1 MKICLISEFHNYQ
14 MGGQYTAVKE
24 LSEQL
29 KKSKIKHII
38 IHKKNNIYLNKFL
51 LNKTF
56 TDFDIFYFF
65 GGWTLFYIKLHL
77 LALKLNKKIIIHPLG
92 LYEPWA
98 LSEKKFKKKI
108 AWIMFQKK
116 LLLSADLIHCA
127 SIKEKNNV
135 NKLNE
140 KIKTTYVP
148 FGIDDNFIKKK
159 LNITIKKK
167 VLFFSRLTDS
177 KGLDVL
183 IDAWIHIGNED
194 WTLDIAGSGN
204 NTKYIRQVNKTNK
217 NIKINFLRPIFKK
230 KEKKFLFD
238 KYDCLVLPTKNES
251 FGLVILESMARG
263 VPVLTTN
270 TTPWV
275 NIQKKN
281 TGWIINDSAVEL
293 KLVLYKIFC
302 LKKEDF
308 IRKKKNSIKLAS
320 KFKWSKI
327 FPVYLKMFQRLM

>member
-1 MKICLISEFHNYQ
+1 

-24 LSEQL
+24 LSDQL
-29 KKSKIKHII
+29 KKNKVRYII
-38 IHKKNNIYLNKFL
+38 IHKKNNIYFNKFL
-51 LNKTF
+51 LNKIF

-65 GGWTLFYIKLHL
+65 GGWSLFYMKLHL

-92 LYEPWA
+92 IYEPWA
-98 LSEKKFKKKI
+98 LREKKFKKKI
-108 AWIMFQKK
+108 AWILFQKK

-127 SIKEKNNV
+127 SIKEKNNI
-135 NKLNE
+135 NKLNK
-140 KIKTTYVP
+140 KIKTKYIP

-159 LNITIKKK
+159 LNMTIKKK

-177 KGLDVL
+177 KGLSAL
-183 IDAWIHIGNED
+183 IDAWVYIGSED
-194 WTLDIAGSGN
+194 WTLDIVGTGN

-217 NIKINFLRPIFKK
+217 NIKINFLRPVSKK

-263 VPVLTTN
+263 LPVLTTN
-270 TTPWV
+270 TTPWI
-275 NIQKKN
+275 NIQKKKA
-281 TGWIINDSAVEL
+281 GWIINDSAVEL

>member
-24 LSEQL
+24 LVEQF
-29 KKSKIKHII
+29 KKNKIKHII
-38 IHKKNNIYLNKFL
+38 IHKDSNIYLNKFL
-51 LNKTF
+51 LNKIF

-65 GGWTLFYIKLHL
+65 GGWTLFYKKLHL

-92 LYEPWA
+92 IYEPWA

-108 AWIMFQKK
+108 AWILFQKK

-135 NKLNE
+135 NKLNK
-140 KIKTTYVP
+140 KIKTKYIP

-159 LNITIKKK
+159 LNINIKKK
-167 VLFFSRLTDS
+167 VLFFSRLVDS

-183 IDAWIHIGNED
+183 IDAWIDIGNED
-194 WTLDIAGSGN
+194 WTLDIVGTGN
-204 NTKYIRQVNKTNK
+204 NIKYIRQINKTNK
-217 NIKINFLRPIFKK
+217 NIKINFFRAVSKK

-238 KYDCLVLPTKNES
+238 KHDFFVLPTKNES

-263 VPVLTTN
+263 LPVLTTN
-270 TTPWV
+270 TTPWL

-281 TGWIINDSAVEL
+281 AGWIINVSAVEL

-308 IRKKKNSIKLAS
+308 NKKKKNSIKLAS

-327 FPVYLKMFQRLM
+327 FPLYLKMFQRLM